1 MDFLSSLEKDGFDL
15 MLGFGLKK
23 LSKDSVFIWADVVKL
38 LGGEQEKGSICELR
52 VRLAVVVIFCGE
64 YVNDGFD

>member
-38 LGGEQEKGSICELR
+38 LGGEQEKGRFVSWELDL
-52 VRLAVVVIFCGE
+52 V
-64 YVNDGFD
+64 